1 VWACGQGGCQP
12 GVMVLMDLYGKLMLS
27 GTSWETLMDGG
38 LFPDDGTVFSLT
50 STLREVHGE
59 FIPVNASCA

>member
-1 VWACGQGGCQP
+1 
-12 GVMVLMDLYGKLMLS
+12 MVLMDLYGKLMLS